1 MVYLEEK
8 KKKISLMRS
17 IYKNIEFLIF
27 DEPESNL
34 DFKSVLEFNE
44 FIDIVMRD
52 NLIIIITHDKEW
64 LYMAVYVTDL

>member
-34 DFKSVLEFNE
+34 DFKSVLEFKE

-52 NLIIIITHDKEW
+52 NL
-64 LYMAVYVTDL
+64 